1 MATTVMR
8 GMLVLT
14 AALLLGGCVA
24 NTVRQDEAAVFD
36 LGETAGPWQ
45 APALRGVDVAAP
57 SWLGTAAMQYRLA
70 YVDGSRRRA
79 YVESRWAAPP
89 AELVELALRRRA
101 VASSAGGD
109 AMPVDC
115 RLRIDLDEFVQTFD
129 SAQSSRVVLALRAR
143 LVSRNEQPLA
153 SRAFKLERAAA
164 SADARGGV
172 VAATAAVQALGA
184 ELSEWLAA
192 LAREKSALATRCNI

>member
-1 MATTVMR
+1 MVTTVMR

-45 APALRGVDVAAP
+45 APVLRGVDVAAP

-79 YVESRWAAPP
+79 YVDSRWAAPP
-89 AELVELALRRRA
+89 AELIELALRRRA
-101 VASSAGGD
+101 VASTAVGG
-109 AMPVDC
+109 AVSVDC
-115 RLRIDLDEFVQTFD
+115 RLRIDVDEFVQTFD
-129 SAQSSRVVLALRAR
+129 SAQNSRVVLAVRAR
-143 LVSRNEQPLA
+143 LVSRNEQPVA
-153 SRAFKLERAAA
+153 SRAFTLERPAA

-172 VAATAAVQALGA
+172 VAATAAVQTLGG
-184 ELSEWLAA
+184 EMSDWLAA
-192 LAREKSALATRCNI
+192 LAGEKSALVTRCQI